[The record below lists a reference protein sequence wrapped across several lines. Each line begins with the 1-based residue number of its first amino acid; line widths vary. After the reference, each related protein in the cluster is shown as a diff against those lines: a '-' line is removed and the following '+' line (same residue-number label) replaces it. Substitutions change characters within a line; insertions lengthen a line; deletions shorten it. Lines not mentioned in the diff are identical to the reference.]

1 MTLLFRPNGRPSNAA
16 SNIEARATELLH
28 LYIYDYC
35 KKKKFH
41 QAARFFSTE
50 ANVPTDQP
58 PPFDVS
64 TGFLADWWNVFWDI
78 YYAKSKEA
86 EASKEATVIDE
97 VSRRVFFYSIKR

>member
-1 MTLLFRPNGRPSNAA
+1 M
-16 SNIEARATELLH
+16 
-28 LYIYDYC
+28 YIYDYC

-41 QAARFFSTE
+41 QAARAFSAD

-64 TGFLADWWNVFWDI
+64 TGFLGDWWNVFWDI

-86 EASKEATVIDE
+86 DASKEATVIDE
-97 VSRRVFFYSIKR
+97 VSANVLLLGPEMDSFDLLVS